1 MISTKA
7 KILVSLMIFTAV
19 LLGSNCRSL
28 SRLIDKGGKIFI
40 VEIETAETNRA
51 EIVELAIK
59 VTQNKLNAV
68 GLDGEVTKNPGQ
80 DNRISVK
87 IYGTNDWEKL
97 KKFLFTTYQLE
108 LKKAISPPNPSPI
121 QTFKTKEEAE
131 VKVLEGQEILP
142 YSEGDDDY
150 RQFII
155 VEKNIIINGE
165 DIRNAQAISLTDDAD
180 NYQISF
186 TLKPEGAKKF
196 GDWTAKNIGNYI
208 AVVLN
213 KEVQS
218 AAYIKSQIFDQ
229 GQIDGRFTKQSAED
243 IALSLGSGYLPATMK
258 IVEEKPF

>member
-7 KILVSLMIFTAV
+7 KILVSLMIFTAI
-19 LLGSNCRSL
+19 LLGSNCKSL

-40 VEIETAETNRA
+40 VEIETDQPNRA
-51 EIVELAIK
+51 EIFEQAVK
-59 VTQNKLNAV
+59 VTQNKIDAI

-80 DNRISVK
+80 DNQISVK
-87 IYGTNDWEKL
+87 IYGTNDWEVV

-108 LKKAISPPNPSPI
+108 LRKAVSPPSPSPI
-121 QTFKTKEEAE
+121 QTFKTREEAE
-131 VKVLEGQEILP
+131 EKVKQDQEVFPYLERDSEI
-142 YSEGDDDY
+142 

-155 VEKNIIINGE
+155 VEKQVIINGE
-165 DIRNAQAISLTDDAD
+165 DIRDAYANSLTDDAD

-186 TLKPEGAKKF
+186 ALTPEGAKKF
-196 GDWTAKNIGNYI
+196 GDWTGKNIGNYI

-218 AAYIKSQIFDQ
+218 VAFIRSQIFDH

-258 IVEEKPF
+258 IIEEKPF